1 MPGPPEPERPEMRVP
16 YSWLGELIDGLPQ
29 AEELAALCDGLGLS
43 TEAIHRYQGAARGT
57 VAVVLE
63 SLEPVGGSEHLWLA
77 RAFDGKSRH
86 QVVTGAPN
94 ARLGLM
100 TGFAAPGVFLP
111 ALGVAV
117 ETRELAGLQSAGML
131 LSPRELGVFDHAG
144 GLIELPADLEPGS
157 DLASLWP
164 GDDVLE
170 LELTPNRADAFSILG
185 VARDV
190 AAKLQVAYRNP
201 ADGLDAGNPNA
212 DDGLSIE
219 IADHGACPLF
229 TLRRVDGV
237 RVGPSPIW
245 LQRRLASVGLRPRNN
260 VVDVTNY
267 ITFEL
272 GQPSHA
278 YDAQAL
284 NGGKIQVRR
293 AETGE
298 RLTTLVGDELELEA
312 NDLVIATPIPGGS
325 RAIGLAGVIGGQH
338 DSVEPGTTSIAL
350 EVAHFDPLTIRRTA
364 KRHAMSTDAH
374 YRFERGVDPSLPPSA
389 SARACELLVAVTG
402 GRAHEGFSTVGGYS
416 PGPAIPFRPSR
427 VEFLMDF
434 DVPLAEQRRYLEA
447 LGCTVEAQPARDRGV
462 DRWLVTPPTWRVDLG
477 IEEDLVEEVGRLHGY
492 EHVGETVPVMHFV
505 PKSTDP
511 THRAMSEQIAGLGFR
526 ESIAYVFS
534 SDGELARAAAPAAK
548 VRLANPQGVERS
560 VLRTA
565 LYPGL
570 LAAAAYNRAATSL
583 ALYEIGRVFLED
595 EQERVALVASGP
607 WVEPGWQT
615 GRELDFY
622 LFKGLLES
630 LAERRN
636 AELEMIA
643 LPAPHLHPGIAAQV
657 RWNGRPVGSAG
668 RLHPEVAARFELGD
682 VFVAELDLPLASGTV
697 RFVEPPRQQHAE
709 RDLSVVAPLEV
720 SYRQLNR
727 TVRESAGE
735 LLDSLEPFD
744 LYRGAPIPAGRRS
757 LALRLRFRHP
767 ERALRDEEV
776 DGYMQ
781 NVMSALRRDGYDIR
795 DR

>member
-1 MPGPPEPERPEMRVP
+1 MRVP
-16 YSWLGELIDGLPQ
+16 YSWLGEFIEHLPP

-43 TEAIHRYQGAARGT
+43 TEAIHRYEGATAGT
-57 VAVVLE
+57 VAVLLE
-63 SLEPVGGSEHLWLA
+63 SVEPVAGSEHLRLA
-77 RAFDGKSRH
+77 TAFDGKRRH

-94 ARLGLM
+94 ARRGM
-100 TGFAAPGVFLP
+100 VTAFAAPGVELP
-111 ALGVAV
+111 ALGVTV
-117 ETRELAGLQSAGML
+117 EAREMAGLQSSGIL

-144 GLIELPADLEPGS
+144 GLVELAAELEPGS
-157 DLASLWP
+157 DLARLWP

-185 VARDV
+185 VARDL
-190 AAKLQVAYRNP
+190 AAKLKVAYRNP
-201 ADGLDAGNPNA
+201 AEGLDTGNPNV
-212 DDGLSIE
+212 DDGLAIE
-219 IADHGACPLF
+219 IADPGGCPLF
-229 TLRRVDGV
+229 TLRKVDGV

-267 ITFEL
+267 VTFEL

-278 YDAQAL
+278 YDAETL
-284 NGGKIQVRR
+284 GGGKIQVRP
-293 AETGE
+293 AEAGE
-298 RLTTLVGDELELEA
+298 RLTTLVGDELELESA
-312 NDLVIATPIPGGS
+312 DLVIATPAAEGS
-325 RAIGLAGVIGGQH
+325 KAIGLAGVIGGLH
-338 DSVEPGTTSIAL
+338 ESVEAGTTSIAL

-364 KRHAMSTDAH
+364 KRHALSTDAH
-374 YRFERGVDPSLPPSA
+374 YRFERGVDPALPPSA
-389 SARACELLVAVTG
+389 SARASELMVAVAG
-402 GRAHEGFSTVGGYS
+402 GNVHEGVSTVGGY
-416 PGPAIPFRPSR
+416 GRRVAMPFRPSR

-447 LGCTVEAQPARDRGV
+447 LGCTVEEQPATDRGE
-462 DRWLVTPPTWRVDLG
+462 DSWLVTAPTWRVDLA

-511 THRAMSEQIAGLGFR
+511 THRDISSQIAGLGFS

-534 SDGELARAAAPAAK
+534 SNAELARAGAPEAR

-570 LAAAAYNRAATSL
+570 LAAAAFNRAATSL
-583 ALYEIGRVFLED
+583 ALFEIGRVFLED
-595 EQERVALVASGP
+595 EQERVALLARGP
-607 WVEPGWQT
+607 WQEPGWQA

-636 AELEMIA
+636 VKLEM
-643 LPAPHLHPGIAAQV
+643 LPHSAAHLHPGIAAEV
-657 RWNGRPVGSAG
+657 LWDGRRVGSAG
-668 RLHPEVAARFELGD
+668 RLHPEIAARYELGD
-682 VFVAELDLPLASGTV
+682 VFVAELDLPLPSGSV
-697 RFVEPPRQQHAE
+697 RYVEPPRQQHAE
-709 RDLSVVAPLEV
+709 RDVSVVAPLEV
-720 SYRQLNR
+720 SYLQLSR
-727 TVRESAGE
+727 VVRGSAGE

-744 LYRGAPIPAGRRS
+744 VYTGVPIPEGKRS

-767 ERALRDEEV
+767 ERALRDDEI
-776 DGYMQ
+776 DGYME